1 MGGLKVGIEIHQQ
14 LDTKKLFCNCQN
26 VLTDKNPDFIIKRRL
41 NAVAGE
47 TGKVDV
53 AAEYES
59 FKKKEYVYEGY
70 NDLNCEIEIDESP
83 PREINKEAL
92 RIALQIS
99 ILFNAKILG
108 VAQIMRKTVID
119 GSNTSGFQR
128 TVMIAKNGF
137 IETGEGR
144 IKIESI
150 CLEEDSA
157 RKIREG
163 NNEVIF
169 RLDRLGIPLIEV
181 ATSPDIKSPEQTKEV
196 AIKIGE
202 ILRACKVKR
211 GIGTIRQDINV
222 NIEGHPR
229 VEIKGFQDLRTMP
242 KTIEN
247 EIERQK
253 KDPSKSGE
261 VRRANPDST
270 TSFLRPL
277 PGLSRMYP
285 ETDLPIL
292 KITKEMIDEARK
304 TLPKLISE
312 VKKDLRGYSLN
323 EDMINQLMDNH
334 KLLLFRSLIKIC
346 DNPKLV
352 AKTLTQT
359 LSSIKSHYNL
369 DINKIEGDDF
379 KEIFKA
385 LKENKISEGSIEN
398 ILTKICEGKSIENIL
413 ANYEEQKLS
422 EFDIE
427 SEIKKIINEKQGLSI
442 GAYMGLLMQKFKGKV
457 DGKKLMDIL
466 KRYVQ

>member
-1 MGGLKVGIEIHQQ
+1 MEGLKVGIEIHQQ
-14 LDTKKLFCNCQN
+14 LNTKKLFCNCQN
-26 VLTDKNPDFIIKRRL
+26 ILTDKAPDFIIKRRL

-47 TGKVDV
+47 TGKVDI

-59 FKKKEYVYEGY
+59 FKKKEYIYEGY

-92 RIALQIS
+92 RIAIQIS
-99 ILFNAKILG
+99 ILFNAKILRIT
-108 VAQIMRKTVID
+108 QIMRKTVID

-128 TVMIAKNGF
+128 TVMIARGGF
-137 IETGEGR
+137 IETEEGR
-144 IKIESI
+144 IKIDSI

-157 RKIREG
+157 RKVREG
-163 NNEVIF
+163 NNEVVF

-181 ATSPDIKSPEQTKEV
+181 ATSPDIKSPEQTKE
-196 AIKIGE
+196 AAFKIGE

-211 GIGTIRQDINV
+211 GIGTIRQDLNV

-253 KDPSKSGE
+253 KNPSKSGE

-277 PGLSRMYP
+277 PGVSRMYP

-292 KITKEMIDEARK
+292 KITKEMIDEARE
-304 TLPKLISE
+304 TLPRLISE
-312 VKKDLRGYSLN
+312 IKEDLKKYGLNNDL
-323 EDMINQLMDNH
+323 INQITENH
-334 KLLLFRSLIKIC
+334 KTQLFEELIDIHN
-346 DNPKLV
+346 NPRLI
-352 AKTLTQT
+352 AITLTQT

-369 DINKIEGDDF
+369 DTSRIKEDDL
-379 KEIFKA
+379 KEMFKA
-385 LKENKISEGSIEN
+385 LKENKISGGAIED
-398 ILTKICEGKSIENIL
+398 ILTKICEGKSIDDIL
-413 ANYEEQKLS
+413 TNYKEQNLS
-422 EFDIE
+422 ESDIE
-427 SEIKKIINEKQGLSI
+427 SEIKKIINEKPNLSI
-442 GAYMGLLMQKFKGKV
+442 GAYMGLLMDKFKGKV
-457 DGKKLMDIL
+457 DGKKLMEL
-466 KRYVQ
+466 LRRYIK